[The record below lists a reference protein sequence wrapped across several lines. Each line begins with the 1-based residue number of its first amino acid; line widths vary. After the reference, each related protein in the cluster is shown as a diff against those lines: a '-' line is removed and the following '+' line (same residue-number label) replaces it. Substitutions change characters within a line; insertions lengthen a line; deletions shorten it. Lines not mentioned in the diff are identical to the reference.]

1 MKLYRVLVCLNEE
14 KGHIQGVMFVLRTIA
29 SEYVSYSELKTIGNL
44 DSPNC
49 KPYIIPDA
57 DEIMYMEVTYSDYID
72 SLVMKISNDYYSFWG
87 NKRRDV
93 NYETKRWDFKNE
105 GADW

>member
-1 MKLYRVLVCLNEE
+1 MKLYRVLVCVNPE
-14 KGHIQGVMFVLRTIA
+14 KGHIQGVLFVLRTIA
-29 SEYVSYSELKTIGNL
+29 SEFVSYSEMRTMGNL

-57 DEIMYMEVTYSDYID
+57 DVIDYIEVTYSDYID
-72 SLVMKISNDYYSFWG
+72 SFVMKISNDYYSFWG

-93 NYETKRWDFKNE
+93 EYETKRWDFKNE
-105 GADW
+105 GQDW